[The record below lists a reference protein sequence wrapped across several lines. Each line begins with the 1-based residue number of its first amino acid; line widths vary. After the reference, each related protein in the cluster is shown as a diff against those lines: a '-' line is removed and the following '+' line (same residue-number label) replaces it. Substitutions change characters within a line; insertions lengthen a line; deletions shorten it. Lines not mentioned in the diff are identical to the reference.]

1 MDISLPVIHLVGVEK
16 TFGAQAVLKGL
27 NLQIVRGKVTT
38 VIGPSSDGKS
48 V

>member
-1 MDISLPVIHLVGVEK
+1 MDVSLPVIHLVGVEK
-16 TFGAQAVLKGL
+16 TVGAQAVLKEL
-27 NLQIVRGKVTT
+27 NLQIVRGKVAT